1 MNSTDIII
9 GLFLIFGLIVYM
21 ICVPPAA
28 DNLIGVMNPS
38 DPDYSA
44 SQQFAHKAAV
54 FYIPVIYGFGILVW
68 GFAAATRREGYYG
81 YR

>member
-21 ICVPPAA
+21 ICVPPLA
-28 DNLIGVMNPS
+28 DNLVEYMVPSGEFGVG
-38 DPDYSA
+38 A
-44 SQQFAHKAAV
+44 QQFAHKAAV